1 MRIFVAGAAG
11 AVGRQLVP
19 MLVEAGH
26 QVTGTTRSPER
37 AEWLRSVGAEPA
49 IVDAFDAN
57 AMLATVVASTPEV
70 VIHQL
75 TDLALGFGAEELAKT
90 QRLREI
96 GTRNLVAAA
105 LSAGSRRLVAQSG
118 AWLYADGPTPHD
130 ETHPLRAAT
139 DEPKDA
145 PLRGIIELERQ
156 VTQPIAM
163 DGVIL
168 RYGFF
173 YGPNTAW
180 EAEMPPQPRVAVDAA
195 ARAALLAVDRGPAGI
210 YNVVD
215 DGAPVANRKA
225 RDLLGWTP

>member
-11 AVGRQLVP
+11 AVGRQLTP

-37 AEWLRSVGAEPA
+37 ADWLRSVGAEPA
-49 IVDAFDAN
+49 VVDAFDAD
-57 AMLATVVASTPEV
+57 AVHASVVASMPEV

-75 TDLALGFGAEELAKT
+75 TDLALGFGAQELAKT
-90 QRLREI
+90 QRLREA

-105 LSAGSRRLVAQSG
+105 LAVGSHRLVAQSG

-139 DEPKDA
+139 DEPRDA

-156 VTQPIAM
+156 VTGATAL

-173 YGPNTAW
+173 YGPGTAW
-180 EAEMPPQPRVAVDAA
+180 EAETPPQPRVAVEAA
-195 ARAALLAVDRGPAGI
+195 ARAALLAVERGPAGV

-215 DGAPVANRKA
+215 DGGPVANRKA
-225 RDLLGWTP
+225 RDLLRWTP

>member
-37 AEWLRSVGAEPA
+37 ADWLRSVGAEPA
-49 IVDAFDAN
+49 IVDAFDAD
-57 AMLATVVASTPEV
+57 AVLATVVASTPEV

-75 TDLALGFGAEELAKT
+75 TDLALGFGAAELAKT

-96 GTRNLVAAA
+96 GTGNLVAAA
-105 LSAGSRRLVAQSG
+105 LATGSRRLIAQSG
-118 AWLYADGPTPHD
+118 AWLYADGSTPHD
-130 ETHPLRAAT
+130 ETHPLLAAT

-156 VTQPIAM
+156 VTHAAGLE
-163 DGVIL
+163 GVIL

-180 EAEMPPQPRVAVDAA
+180 EDDMPPQPRVAVAA
-195 ARAALLAVDRGPAGI
+195 AAHAALLAVDHGPAGI

-215 DGAPVANRKA
+215 DGGPVANRKA
-225 RDLLGWTP
+225 RDVLGWAP

>member
-1 MRIFVAGAAG
+1 MRIFLAGAAG

-19 MLVEAGH
+19 MLVDAGH
-26 QVTGTTRSPER
+26 HVTGTTRSPER
-37 AEWLRSVGAEPA
+37 ADWLRSVGADPA
-49 IVDAFDAN
+49 IVDAFDAD
-57 AMLATVVASTPEV
+57 AVRASVAASTPNV

-90 QRLREI
+90 QRLREV
-96 GTRNLVAAA
+96 GTRNLVVAAVA
-105 LSAGSRRLVAQSG
+105 AGSRRLIAQSG
-118 AWLYADGPTPHD
+118 AWLYADGPMPHE
-130 ETHPLRAAT
+130 ETHPLRTAT

-156 VTQPIAM
+156 VTSATGLE
-163 DGVIL
+163 GVVL

-173 YGPNTAW
+173 YGPGTAW
-180 EAEMPPQPRVAVDAA
+180 ETDTPPQPRVAVEAA
-195 ARAALLAVDRGPAGI
+195 ARAALLAVDRGPAGT

-215 DGAPVANRKA
+215 DGGPVANRKA